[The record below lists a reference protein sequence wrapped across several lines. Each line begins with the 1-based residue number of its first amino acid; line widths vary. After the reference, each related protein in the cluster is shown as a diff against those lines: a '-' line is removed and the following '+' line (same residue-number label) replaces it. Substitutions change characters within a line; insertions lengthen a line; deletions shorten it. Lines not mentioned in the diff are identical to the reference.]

1 MHVRAKKKT
10 ASFHFYPHTI
20 PVRSK
25 LPTTRFT
32 NDNVH
37 FQRKNIAQEILLYI
51 YPNLVEIRLPNIFS
65 ALYLQLNDLSSVLS
79 YTLSFFLKLYE

>member
-1 MHVRAKKKT
+1 MLTIIQNHSKNRTIYSNARPCKKKT

-65 ALYLQLNDLSSVLS
+65 ALYLQLN
-79 YTLSFFLKLYE
+79 